1 MGAVT
6 WRWLWLVPAAF
17 LAGYLWPRS
26 PRIVERV
33 KIQERETVKWRT
45 QLSVRTR
52 PGSTAFIAPDGTIT
66 LTGPIEL
73 TQSATGE
80 RERER
85 TEERRQSPAVPY
97 RVFVAA
103 SAIVP
108 RETWQFSAGTRIGHL
123 LFLDVGVFGTVET
136 HGLSG
141 LSLGRF
147 GGGFIISF

>member
-1 MGAVT
+1 MT
-6 WRWLWLVPAAF
+6 RWLPWLAVF
-17 LAGYLWPRS
+17 LVGLALGYLIPHK
-26 PRIVERV
+26 PQVIERL
-33 KIQERETVKWRT
+33 KIQEREVVKWRT
-45 QLSVRTR
+45 QLSVRTL
-52 PGSTAFIAPDGTIT
+52 PGATVFVSPEGSIT

>member
-1 MGAVT
+1 MT
-6 WRWLWLVPAAF
+6 RWLPWLAVF
-17 LAGYLWPRS
+17 LVGLALGYLIPHK
-26 PRIVERV
+26 PQVIERL
-33 KIQERETVKWRT
+33 KIQEREVVKWRT

-73 TQSATGE
+73 TQSSTGE

-108 RETWQFSAGTRIGHL
+108 RETWQISAGARIGHL
-123 LFLDVGVFGTVET
+123 LFLDVGVFGTIEA

-141 LSLGRF
+141 LSPARF